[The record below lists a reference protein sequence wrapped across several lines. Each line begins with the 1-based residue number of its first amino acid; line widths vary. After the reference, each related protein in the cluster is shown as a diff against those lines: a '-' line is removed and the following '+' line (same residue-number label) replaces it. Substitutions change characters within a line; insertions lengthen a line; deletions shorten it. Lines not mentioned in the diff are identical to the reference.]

1 MNKEEIKN
9 LLYALHH
16 STYYNEQ
23 QIKTVRIAVAFTAR
37 QSSSRKM

>member
-1 MNKEEIKN
+1 MDKEEIKN

-16 STYYNEQ
+16 STYCNEQ